1 MKLLKLTTMTR
12 LFTCLLF
19 IFLSTTLFAQNDKL
33 KQSVIKEIENVNS
46 LIISE
51 DESIALTEDQKTK
64 MIDLTVQKR
73 LEIQTFKKSDKK
85 DDNEALK
92 AIQNKYNV
100 QIFNETLSKEQKV
113 ALNNARKKK
122 K

>member
-1 MKLLKLTTMTR
+1 MKFLKLNAVTKLL
-12 LFTCLLF
+12 TCLLF

>member
-1 MKLLKLTTMTR
+1 MKLLKLTNMTR

-33 KQSVIKEIENVNS
+33 KQSVNKEIENVNS

>member
-1 MKLLKLTTMTR
+1 MKLLKLNTMTR

-33 KQSVIKEIENVNS
+33 KQSVIKEIENLNS

-51 DESIALTEDQKTK
+51 DEALALTEDQKTK

-73 LEIQTFKKSDKK
+73 LEVQAFKKSDKI
-85 DDNEALK
+85 DDNEVLK

-100 QIFNETLSKEQKV
+100 QIFNETLSKEQKA
-113 ALNNARKKK
+113 ALKNARKKK